1 MFGSN
6 LCKYL
11 PVVFLH
17 TLLGYDTRS
26 RLFGIGKAVGLKN
39 RSQLYQHAKVLYYN
53 ANSLKE
59 DVMKAERALVE
70 V

>member
-1 MFGSN
+1 MRARARQGLGHPAGSN

-39 RSQLYQHAKVLYYN
+39 RSQLYQHAKELF
-53 ANSLKE
+53 L
-59 DVMKAERALVE
+59 
-70 V
+70 